1 MLFRSVDAISDG
13 RTTVVAGIMDHIEE
27 AGIHSG
33 DSACTLPP
41 VTIAPPMLKLIE
53 AQTKML
59 AAELGV
65 VGLMNIQYAIKDG
78 KLYVLEVNPRAS
90 RTVPF
95 VSKAIGVPLA
105 KLATRVM
112 LGKTLG
118 ELAFTETIIPKHV
131 CVKEAVF
138 PFNRFPGVDII
149 LGPEMKSTGE
159 VMGIDHSFGLA
170 FAKAQMATGFKMPTS
185 GSVFIS
191 VHDCHK
197 AGIVEVARTFA
208 DLGFRILATAG
219 TAGYLNKQGIIAAA
233 VNKVSEGRP
242 HVVDLIKN
250 GDIQMVINTSV
261 GRKSTQDAYLI
272 RHGAL
277 AYNVIYTTTLAGAQA
292 LGAAAR
298 ALIAEDWG
306 VCPLQEYYTN
316 ERTK

>member
-1 MLFRSVDAISDG
+1 VEVDVDAISDG
-13 RTTVVAGIMDHIEE
+13 RTTVVAGIMEHIEE

-149 LGPEMKSTGE
+149 LGPEMRSTGE

-197 AGIVEVARTFA
+197 AGIMEVARTFA

-219 TAGYLNKQGIIAAA
+219 TAGYLNKQGINAAA

-250 GDIQMVINTSV
+250 GDIQMVINTSA
-261 GRKSTQDAYLI
+261 GRKSTQDAYMI

-277 AYNVIYTTTLAGAQA
+277 SYNVIYTTTLAGARA

-298 ALIAEDWG
+298 ALKEKGWG
-306 VCPLQEYYTN
+306 VCPLQEYY
-316 ERTK
+316 KK

>member
-1 MLFRSVDAISDG
+1 
-13 RTTVVAGIMDHIEE
+13 
-27 AGIHSG
+27 
-33 DSACTLPP
+33 
-41 VTIAPPMLKLIE
+41 
-53 AQTKML
+53 
-59 AAELGV
+59 
-65 VGLMNIQYAIKDG
+65 
-78 KLYVLEVNPRAS
+78 
-90 RTVPF
+90 
-95 VSKAIGVPLA
+95 VPLA

-118 ELAFTETIIPKHV
+118 ELSFTETIIPKHV

-170 FAKAQMATGFKMPTS
+170 FAKAQMATGFKMPTA

-197 AGIVEVARTFA
+197 AGIVDVARTFA

-219 TAGYLNKQGIIAAA
+219 TAGYLNRQGIIAAA

-250 GDIQMVINTSV
+250 GDIQMVINTSA

-272 RHGAL
+272 HHGAL
-277 AYNVIYTTTLAGAQA
+277 SYNVIYTTTLAGARA
-292 LGAAAR
+292 LCAAAR
-298 ALIAEDWG
+298 ALKEEGWG
-306 VCPLQEYYTN
+306 VCPLQEYY
-316 ERTK
+316 KM